1 MARDF
6 QRQRVWDAE
15 DASPDGPAFFSIAG
29 MQSFVDRIT
38 RTRFYRNRAPSR
50 YWSIVVDLYSPRK
63 GCEDDLWA
71 DRRRRRLHI
80 PEQKDGSI
88 LPVSEEELIHEL
100 AHFVSPVIGHGPEFV
115 RALIDLTRHFH
126 SMPTRARVLAEKL
139 VDKGARVQPVPGTG
153 PSINRTASKKTRN

>member
-1 MARDF
+1 ML
-6 QRQRVWDAE
+6 DAE

-50 YWSIVVDLYSPRK
+50 YWSIMVDFYAPGK
-63 GCEDDLWA
+63 GGEYDIWA

-88 LPVSEEELIHEL
+88 LPVSEEELIHEM
-100 AHFVSPVIGHGPEFV
+100 AHFVAPVIGHGPKFV
-115 RALIDLTRHFH
+115 RALLDLTRHFH
-126 SMPTRARVLAEKL
+126 SMPTRARVLAENL
-139 VDKGARVQPVPGTG
+139 VDKGAKAHPKRKPITSNQRMT
-153 PSINRTASKKTRN
+153 SKKTRKKPRNR